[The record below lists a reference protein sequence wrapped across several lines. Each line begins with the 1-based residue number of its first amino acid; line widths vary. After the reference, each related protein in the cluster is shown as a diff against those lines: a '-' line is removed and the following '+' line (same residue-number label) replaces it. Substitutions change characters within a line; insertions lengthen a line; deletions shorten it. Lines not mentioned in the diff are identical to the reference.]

1 MIKIFK
7 KLSFDMV
14 RRYRH
19 SPVSQWVILAL
30 DVMLFVFSFVVAEA
44 FLYFN
49 NAVYDIGWNSE
60 MVKFIC
66 ALVLTVFFFFMAGT
80 HKGIIRHTGMSDIWR
95 VLVATIGPG
104 LVYFFINL
112 GNNQTSPHVIPS
124 AILLSYR
131 EASMLYLLLAVLMI
145 AMRLMLQRVYNEYF
159 RRRRPVQNVIIYGAG
174 AAGIIAYNALH
185 QDQTREYHVVAYI
198 DDDSAKINQ
207 TLNGVPVMRVR
218 DVLQKKFIERHDVSQ
233 LIIAIPSIR
242 ILHKQAI
249 TNRALDLGLTVKATP
264 HVSLWLN
271 GSFTSNQIEDIKIED
286 LLERESIKLDN
297 VNIVRE
303 VVDKTVLVT
312 GAAGSIGS
320 EICRQLMRYH
330 PKLVVM
336 LDQAESPM
344 YDLQFELRNTYKDRL
359 DKMAF
364 VIANVKDRA
373 RMEEVF
379 ELYHPD
385 LVYHA
390 AAYKHVPFME
400 ENPYEAVYVNV
411 FGTRNLADLAI
422 RHGVQKFVMISTDK
436 AVNPT
441 NVMGATKRMA
451 EIYIQSRSTE
461 KTHFV
466 TTRFGNVLG
475 SNGSVIPLF
484 KKQLAD
490 GGPLTVTHKD
500 IIRYFMTI
508 PEACNLVLEA
518 GAMGD
523 GGDIFVFDMGKPVKI
538 YDLARRMI
546 QLSGRHGIEIKEI
559 GLRPGE
565 KLYEELLATKE
576 NTIPTY
582 HPKIMH
588 AQVRKYPLD
597 EVDREYDQLWEVL
610 ETMDDMKIVGKM
622 KHIVPEFRSNNS
634 IYCQLDTPVST
645 PPHSTVA
652 DCKSGDCMLVDD
664 GCELELGHS

>member
-1 MIKIFK
+1 MRNSIK
-7 KLSFDMV
+7 KLSFLLV
-14 RRYRH
+14 KRYRH
-19 SPVSQWVILAL
+19 STISQWVILMA
-30 DVMLFVFSFVVAEA
+30 DVVLFFASFILMEA
-44 FLYFN
+44 FRGGGFAGLSLRD
-49 NAVYDIGWNSE
+49 AVVKLIISF
-60 MVKFIC
+60 MVTLI
-66 ALVLTVFFFFMAGT
+66 FFFVTGSY
-80 HKGIIRHTGMSDIWR
+80 KGIIRHAGMSDIYKI
-95 VLVATIGPG
+95 LIATIGPAV
-104 LVYFFINL
+104 LYFVVNII
-112 GNNQTSPHVIPS
+112 NNQFHVIPQGF
-124 AILLSYR
+124 LLSYR
-131 EASMLYLLLAVLMI
+131 ETVTVYMLLTVFMIVL
-145 AMRLMLQRVYNEYF
+145 RLFMQRIYNDFF
-159 RRRRPVQNVIIYGAG
+159 RRRRPTTNVVIYGAG

-185 QDQTREYHVVAYI
+185 QDQNNEYHVVAYI
-198 DDDSAKINQ
+198 DDDMSKVNQ
-207 TLNGVPVMRVR
+207 QLNGVPVMRMR
-218 DVLQKKFIERHDVSQ
+218 NVLNQKFVDSKEIKQ
-233 LIIAIPSIR
+233 LIIAIPTIR
-242 ILHKQAI
+242 VTHKQAI
-249 TNRALDLGLTVKATP
+249 TNRGLDLGLTVKATP
-264 HVSLWLN
+264 QVSTWLN
-271 GSFTSNQIEDIKIED
+271 GSFSSNQIEDIKIED

-320 EICRQLMRYH
+320 EICRQLMLYK
-330 PKLVVM
+330 PKKVIM

-344 YDLQFELRNTYKDRL
+344 YDLQFELRGTYKDQLER
-359 DKMAF
+359 MEF
-364 VIANVKDRA
+364 VIANVKDRS

-379 ELYHPD
+379 QLYHPN

-411 FGTRNLADLAI
+411 FGTRNLADLSI
-422 RHGVQKFVMISTDK
+422 KYGVQKFVMISTDK

-451 EIYIQSRSTE
+451 EIYIQSRSTDT
-461 KTHFV
+461 THFV

-484 KKQLAD
+484 KKQLAA

-518 GAMGD
+518 GAMGE

-538 YDLARRMI
+538 YDLARKMI
-546 QLSGRHGIEIKEI
+546 QLSGLRGIEIKEI

-582 HPKIMH
+582 HPKIMR
-588 AQVRKYPLD
+588 AQVRRYALD
-597 EVDREYDQLWEVL
+597 AIDREYNDLWGVL
-610 ETMDDMKIVGKM
+610 EGMDDMKIVAKM
-622 KHIVPEFRSNNS
+622 KDIVPEFLSNNS
-634 IYCQLDTPVST
+634 VYCQLDKNIPSSQ
-645 PPHSTVA
+645 H
-652 DCKSGDCMLVDD
+652 
-664 GCELELGHS
+664 